1 MDASTVDH
9 RGAFFVLCFLTGLP
23 VPSVRHDISECA
35 TFFLAGVG
43 KHRKNRRYAKSR
55 LLMPVMNASV
65 KEVDFNPHGDERG
78 QLIALEEMS
87 SSIPFEVKR
96 IYYIYDTTPGT
107 IRGRHA
113 HKKLRQILIC
123 LSGACT
129 VECEMPDGSKSACR
143 LDWPSKGLLIEGFVW
158 REMKE
163 FSKDAVLL
171 VVASEHYDES
181 DYIRDYEEFKKTAG
195 RLGK

>member
-1 MDASTVDH
+1 
-9 RGAFFVLCFLTGLP
+9 
-23 VPSVRHDISECA
+23 
-35 TFFLAGVG
+35 
-43 KHRKNRRYAKSR
+43 
-55 LLMPVMNASV
+55 
-65 KEVDFNPHGDERG
+65 
-78 QLIALEEMS
+78 
-87 SSIPFEVKR
+87 
-96 IYYIYDTTPGT
+96 
-107 IRGRHA
+107 
-113 HKKLRQILIC
+113 
-123 LSGACT
+123 
-129 VECEMPDGSKSACR
+129 MPDGSKSACR